1 YSILGGITIN
11 FEKVKAIVLEF
22 IHQETGWGDP
32 LIPHIE
38 IEELTIMEMK
48 EANDGSC
55 SVSFEYMFN
64 EDGFARSDKS
74 HILCGSVM
82 IGPTG
87 KLIEKQLKET
97 HRGISCEKNFQP
109 KY

>member
-1 YSILGGITIN
+1 MD
-11 FEKVKAIVLEF
+11 FEKVKSIVLGF
-22 IHQETGWGDP
+22 IQQETGWGDP
-32 LIPHIE
+32 LKPHIE

-48 EANDGSC
+48 EGNDGSC

-64 EDGFARSDKS
+64 EDGFSRTDKT
-74 HILCGSVM
+74 HILVGSVM

-97 HRGISCEKNFQP
+97 HRGISCNKVFEP
-109 KY
+109 KL